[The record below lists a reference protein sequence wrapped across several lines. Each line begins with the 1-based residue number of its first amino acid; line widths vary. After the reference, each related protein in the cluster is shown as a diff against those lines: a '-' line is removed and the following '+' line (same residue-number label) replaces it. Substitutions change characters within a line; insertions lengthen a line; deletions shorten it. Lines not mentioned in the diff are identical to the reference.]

1 MNKKEAKE
9 DKAIKLEVIS
19 AKDLQGQ
26 VLKTRYM
33 ISHPL
38 DEGCFGNIYE
48 CVDLN
53 KPKNIFVIKVSSN
66 YEMLGKEIQC
76 LSDIKNS
83 IKGSNYLYPYDYV
96 PKCVSKEMF
105 LFEEQKDNDQSMS
118 NQEKDLIDISRD

>member
-1 MNKKEAKE
+1 
-9 DKAIKLEVIS
+9 
-19 AKDLQGQ
+19 
-26 VLKTRYM
+26 M

-83 IKGSNYLYPYDYV
+83 IKASNYSYPYDFV
-96 PKCVSKEMF
+96 PKCVTKGMF
-105 LFEEQKDNDQSMS
+105 LYEQIENE
-118 NQEKDLIDISRD
+118 NQPKAEAD